1 MRGGEGQVA
10 VQAHQLPHHAAEGRA
25 EQLRGKGTENG
36 ARQQVEGQ
44 PRLLA
49 LEGVFQSCCNIKVL
63 LCIK

>member
-10 VQAHQLPHHAAEGRA
+10 VQTHQLPHHAAEGRA

-49 LEGVFQSCCNIKVL
+49 LERVS
-63 LCIK
+63 